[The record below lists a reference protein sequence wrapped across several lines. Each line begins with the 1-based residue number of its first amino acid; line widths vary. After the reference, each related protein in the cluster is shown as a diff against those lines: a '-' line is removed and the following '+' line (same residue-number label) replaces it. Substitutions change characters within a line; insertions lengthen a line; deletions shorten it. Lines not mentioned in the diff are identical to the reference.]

1 MSRRKKKRSYALLL
15 DKSEQSMSDVEED
28 IQKEHENLQKLVKR
42 EEKKRK
48 LMNSPGKD
56 QMTFEDIKQSH
67 PKSLIV
73 FGNKIYYKKTI
84 IKHIVASLGR
94 KNGPYFPSSDAPNAL
109 SLLKIDKPMPTD
121 LICDLTED
129 VGLPRE
135 IFVTENLIVELVQ
148 QIQKREN
155 AFSTADDE
163 SADALV
169 LRTEIDQLKK
179 TLWQTLI
186 DSGYII

>member
-1 MSRRKKKRSYALLL
+1 
-15 DKSEQSMSDVEED
+15 
-28 IQKEHENLQKLVKR
+28 
-42 EEKKRK
+42 
-48 LMNSPGKD
+48 
-56 QMTFEDIKQSH
+56 
-67 PKSLIV
+67 
-73 FGNKIYYKKTI
+73 
-84 IKHIVASLGR
+84 
-94 KNGPYFPSSDAPNAL
+94 
-109 SLLKIDKPMPTD
+109 MPAD

-135 IFVTENLIVELVQ
+135 IFVTKNLIVELVQ
-148 QIQKREN
+148 QIKKREN
-155 AFSTADDE
+155 VFSTADDE

>member
-1 MSRRKKKRSYALLL
+1 
-15 DKSEQSMSDVEED
+15 MSDVKED

-48 LMNSPGKD
+48 LMNNPGKD
-56 QMTFEDIKQSH
+56 QMTFEDIKQSR

-94 KNGPYFPSSDAPNAL
+94 KNGPCFPSSDAPNAL
-109 SLLKIDKPMPTD
+109 SLPKIDKPMAAD

-148 QIQKREN
+148 QIKKREN
-155 AFSTADDE
+155 VFSTADDE

-186 DSGYII
+186 DSGYKYDSEYIPQN